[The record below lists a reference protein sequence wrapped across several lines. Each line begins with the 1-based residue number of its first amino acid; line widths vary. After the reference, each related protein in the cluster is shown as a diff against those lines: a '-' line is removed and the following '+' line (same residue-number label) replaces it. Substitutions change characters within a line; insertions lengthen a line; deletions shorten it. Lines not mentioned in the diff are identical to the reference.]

1 MIFEDRQEYYK
12 IKEISDILTMFGK
25 LKNLLSKTRSACAQ
39 GWSKLLGKTIID
51 EATLEELETL
61 LLKADVGVTTTELLL
76 EKVKARAGEKE
87 VLAILKEELL
97 ALLTPCEHAFSLAP
111 EAKPCVILLVGIN
124 GAGKTTTLAKLAHR
138 FQNEHKKILLACGD
152 TFRAAAIEQLITW
165 AQRLKAPYLAQTQG
179 ADSASVIFDALQSAK
194 SKQLDILLAD
204 TAGRL
209 HTKSNLMDE
218 LKKIIRVLK
227 KIDADAPHEVILV
240 LDASTGQNALRQV
253 KEFHQ
258 AVNLTGL
265 ILTKLDGTAKG
276 GVVFALAEEFKLP
289 IYFLGCGEAIDDL
302 LPFSAQAF
310 VDGLFE

>member
-12 IKEISDILTMFGK
+12 IKEISVLLAMFSK

-39 GWSKLLGKTIID
+39 GWSKLLGKTTID
-51 EATLEELETL
+51 ETTLEELETL
-61 LLKADVGVTTTELLL
+61 LLKADVGINTTQYLLDTL
-76 EKVKARAGEKE
+76 QKKAGQKE
-87 VLAILKEELL
+87 VLTLLKEELL
-97 ALLTPCEHAFSLAP
+97 ALLKPCEHSLTLVSDR
-111 EAKPCVILLVGIN
+111 KPCVILLVGIN
-124 GAGKTTTLAKLAHR
+124 GAGKTTTLAKLAQR
-138 FQNEHKKILLACGD
+138 FNKEHQKILLACGD
-152 TFRAAAIEQLITW
+152 TFRAAAIEQLVTW
-165 AQRLKAPYLAQTQG
+165 ARRLNLPYLAQTQG

-194 SKQLDILLAD
+194 SKQMDVLLAD

-227 KIDADAPHEVILV
+227 KVDAAAPDEVILV

-276 GVVFALAEEFKLP
+276 GVVFALAKEFGLP
-289 IYFLGCGEAIDDL
+289 IYFLGCGEGIDDL
-302 LPFSAQAF
+302 LPFSAEAF
-310 VDGLFE
+310 VEGLFA